1 MDMLSPV
8 TILSFITT
16 CVIVELT
23 PGPNM
28 AYLAILSAS
37 EGRRYGFAA
46 VAGVALGLLVVGC
59 AVAMGVATL
68 ISQSALAYQALRWGG
83 IAYFFWLAWDGW
95 KSSETPEQP
104 HGDKRPHSDKKAVI
118 FFQRGLIT
126 NLLNPKAAVFYIAI
140 LPNFITPSPHTEV
153 QAVLLTTLY
162 VCIATCIHTLIVT
175 LAGTA
180 RNFLDDPVRKRIARR
195 LLSLSLALV
204 ALWFLWTTEQSTY

>member
-68 ISQSALAYQALRWGG
+68 VNQSALAYQTLRWGG
-83 IAYFFWLAWDGW
+83 VVYFFWLAWDGW
-95 KSSETPEQP
+95 KSS
-104 HGDKRPHSDKKAVI
+104 DNIKAQNDQDTI
-118 FFQRGLIT
+118 KATLFFKRGLIT
-126 NLLNPKAAVFYIAI
+126 NLLNPKAAIFYIAI
-140 LPNFITPSPHTEV
+140 LPNFMTASDHV
-153 QAVLLTTLY
+153 QAQALFLTTIY
-162 VCIATCIHTLIVT
+162 VCVASVIHIIIVT

-180 RNFLDDPVRKRIARR
+180 RKFLDNPDHRRWARR
-195 LLSLSLALV
+195 ILSLSLAGV
-204 ALWFLWTTEQSTY
+204 AIWFAWSTGTAAP

>member
-16 CVIVELT
+16 CVIIELT

-37 EGRRYGFAA
+37 EGRRYGLAA

-68 ISQSALAYQALRWGG
+68 INQSALAYQALRWGG

-95 KSSETPEQP
+95 KASDNIAAQNAQDTP
-104 HGDKRPHSDKKAVI
+104 KAAR
-118 FFQRGLIT
+118 FFKRGLIT
-126 NLLNPKAAVFYIAI
+126 NLLNPKAAIFYVAI
-140 LPNFITPSPHTEV
+140 LPNFITLSSHV
-153 QAVLLTTLY
+153 QTQAIFLTALY
-162 VCIATCIHTLIVT
+162 VCVATAIHIIIVT

-180 RNFLDDPVRKRIARR
+180 RTFLNNPAYHRRARR
-195 LLSLSLALV
+195 ILSLSLAGV
-204 ALWFLWTTEQSTY
+204 ALWFAWSTGYTTP